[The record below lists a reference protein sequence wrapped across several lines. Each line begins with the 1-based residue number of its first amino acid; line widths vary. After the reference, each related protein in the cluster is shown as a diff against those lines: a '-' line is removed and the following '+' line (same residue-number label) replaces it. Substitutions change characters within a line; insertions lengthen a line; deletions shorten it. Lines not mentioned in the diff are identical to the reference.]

1 MQTLPQ
7 EDARLTC
14 SLPGFP
20 ANPTALPASEE
31 ARAMTVRSGRD
42 CLRLLK
48 FSDPLFAFSKT
59 LLESSAWNST
69 LCFLTWKVSAT
80 PVRHRLLFQ
89 LAVSMPRTGETGS
102 GLWAT

>member
-14 SLPGFP
+14 SLLGFP

-69 LCFLTWKVSAT
+69 RCYLTWEPSAT
-80 PVRHRLLFQ
+80 PQGRLLFQ
-89 LAVSMPRTGETGS
+89 LAVSMPSTGGTES
-102 GLWAT
+102 G